1 MECIQYNGTVMVLLW
16 WCEWWVGGR
25 TVVDGMDT
33 VLREKI
39 HTHTKHCITSF
50 HNLYQVIT
58 RKQYKFSA
66 QRIKKKKLLIT
77 VNWYR
82 NIQ

>member
-1 MECIQYNGTVMVLLW
+1 MFYFSIREDGTEMLVVECIQYNGTVMVLLW

-39 HTHTKHCITSF
+39 HTLNTALLAFIIFTK
-50 HNLYQVIT
+50 
-58 RKQYKFSA
+58 
-66 QRIKKKKLLIT
+66 
-77 VNWYR
+77 
-82 NIQ
+82 